1 MDAGVLDANR
11 RLLPYLNQILCNN
24 LLQGLSRRKVKIW
37 IFDMKETTKIGVMA
51 AISAYPDN
59 SLRFNKAANNQG
71 KRMKFTL

>member
-1 MDAGVLDANR
+1 
-11 RLLPYLNQILCNN
+11 
-24 LLQGLSRRKVKIW
+24 
-37 IFDMKETTKIGVMA
+37 MKETTKIGVMA